1 MIMNTAS
8 QTHVSS
14 FDLDTPEPAATQ
26 RLEEPTVI
34 PRISIQAFC
43 ESPEVSQILEA
54 AAGDRRMS
62 KAHVKVHMGGISA
75 AMDFYRSAPTPNLI
89 VLESRESADELLNNL
104 DTLSEVCDAGTK
116 VIVLGRLNDVQ
127 LYREL
132 TSRGVAEYLIVPFVL
147 FDFMAAV
154 SKLYHNPETGPLGR
168 TLAFIGARG
177 GCGSSTVAHNV
188 SYMIAQNYDSDVVLA
203 DMDLAFGTAG
213 LDFNQDPPQGMS
225 EAVFSPDR
233 IDDVFLDRLL
243 TKCTDRLSLL
253 AAPSTLD
260 RTYDFDEKTFEGL
273 IETATNGVPSVVLD
287 VPHAWTSW
295 VRHTL
300 STADEIIITACP
312 DLGNLRNAKN
322 MIDFMKT
329 ARPNDTLPR
338 IVLNQVGVPKRPEI
352 KPDDFADALEIEP
365 LAIIPFEAQL
375 FGTAANNGQMIAE
388 VDPKATYSALFGEIA
403 QVITGRGQVQRAKK
417 SAFGPILE
425 RLRGKKS

>member
-1 MIMNTAS
+1 MNQTS
-8 QTHVSS
+8 QPLVSS
-14 FDLDTPEPAATQ
+14 FDLDGPERAPSQ
-26 RLEEPTVI
+26 RIEEPTAI

-43 ESPEVSQILEA
+43 ESPEVSQVLEA
-54 AAGDRRMS
+54 AAGDRRMA
-62 KAHVKVHMGGISA
+62 KAHVKVHMGGIAA

-89 VLESRESADELLNNL
+89 VVESRDSADELLANL
-104 DTLSEVCDAGTK
+104 DTLAEVCDAGTK

-132 TSRGVAEYLIVPFVL
+132 TNRGVAEYLIVPFAL

-154 SKLYHNPETGPLGR
+154 STLYQNPETGPLGR
-168 TLAFIGARG
+168 SLAFIGARG

-213 LDFNQDPPQGMS
+213 LDFNQDPPQGMA

-253 AAPSTLD
+253 AAPSALD
-260 RTYDFDEKTFEGL
+260 RTYDFDEKTFDGL
-273 IETATNGVPSVVLD
+273 IETATSGAPNVVLD
-287 VPHAWTSW
+287 LPHVWTSW

-300 STADEIIITACP
+300 STADEIVITACP

-322 MIDFMKT
+322 LIDLLKT
-329 ARPNDTLPR
+329 VRPNDAPPR

-352 KPDDFADALEIEP
+352 KPEDFADALEIEP

-388 VDPKATYSALFGEIA
+388 VDPKATFTSLYSEIA
-403 QVITGRGQVQRAKK
+403 QVITGRGQVQRVKK
-417 SAFGPILE
+417 SPLAPLLE
-425 RLRGKKS
+425 RLRGKKG

>member
-1 MIMNTAS
+1 MNQTS
-8 QTHVSS
+8 QPLVSS
-14 FDLDTPEPAATQ
+14 FDLDGPERAPSQ
-26 RLEEPTVI
+26 RIEEPTAI

-43 ESPEVSQILEA
+43 ESPEVSQVLEA
-54 AAGDRRMS
+54 AASDRRMA
-62 KAHVKVHMGGISA
+62 KAHVKVHMGGIAA

-89 VLESRESADELLNNL
+89 VVESRDSAEELLANL
-104 DTLSEVCDAGTK
+104 DTLAEVCDAGTK
-116 VIVLGRLNDVQ
+116 VIVLGRMNDVQ

-132 TSRGVAEYLIVPFVL
+132 TNRGVAEYLIVPFAL

-154 SKLYHNPETGPLGR
+154 STLYQNPETGPLGR
-168 TLAFIGARG
+168 SLAFIGARG

-188 SYMIAQNYDSDVVLA
+188 SYMIAQNYDSDVILA

-253 AAPSTLD
+253 AAPSALD
-260 RTYDFDEKTFEGL
+260 RTYDFDEKTFDGL
-273 IETATNGVPSVVLD
+273 IETATSGVPSVVLD
-287 VPHAWTSW
+287 VPHVWTSW

-300 STADEIIITACP
+300 SAADEIVITACP

-322 MIDFMKT
+322 LIDLLKT
-329 ARPNDTLPR
+329 ARPNDAPPR

-352 KPDDFADALEIEP
+352 KPEDFADALEIEP

-388 VDPKATYSALFGEIA
+388 VDPKATFTSLYSEIA

-417 SAFGPILE
+417 SPLAPLLE
-425 RLRGKKS
+425 RLRGKKG

>member
-1 MIMNTAS
+1 MNQTS
-8 QTHVSS
+8 QPLVSS
-14 FDLDTPEPAATQ
+14 FDLDGPERAPSQ
-26 RLEEPTVI
+26 RIEEPTAI

-43 ESPEVSQILEA
+43 ESPEVSQVLESA
-54 AAGDRRMS
+54 ASDRRMA
-62 KAHVKVHMGGISA
+62 KAHVKVHMGGIAA

-89 VLESRESADELLNNL
+89 VVESRDSADELLVNL
-104 DTLSEVCDAGTK
+104 DTLAEVCDAGTK
-116 VIVLGRLNDVQ
+116 VIVLGRMNDVQ

-132 TSRGVAEYLIVPFVL
+132 TNRGVAEYLIVPFAL

-154 SKLYHNPETGPLGR
+154 STLYQNPETGPLGR
-168 TLAFIGARG
+168 SLAFIGARG

-253 AAPSTLD
+253 AAPSALD
-260 RTYDFDEKTFEGL
+260 RTYDFDEKTFDGL
-273 IETATNGVPSVVLD
+273 IETATSGVPSVVLD
-287 VPHAWTSW
+287 VPHVWTSW

-300 STADEIIITACP
+300 STADEIVITACP

-322 MIDFMKT
+322 LIDLLKT
-329 ARPNDTLPR
+329 ARPNDAPPR

-352 KPDDFADALEIEP
+352 KPEDFADALEIEP

-388 VDPKATYSALFGEIA
+388 VDPKATFTSLYSEIA
-403 QVITGRGQVQRAKK
+403 QVITGRGQVQRTKK
-417 SAFGPILE
+417 SPLAPLLE
-425 RLRGKKS
+425 RLRGKKG

>member
-1 MIMNTAS
+1 MNQTS
-8 QTHVSS
+8 QPLVSS
-14 FDLDTPEPAATQ
+14 FDLDGPERAPSQ
-26 RLEEPTVI
+26 RIEEPTAI

-43 ESPEVSQILEA
+43 ESPEVSQVLEA
-54 AAGDRRMS
+54 AAGDRRMA
-62 KAHVKVHMGGISA
+62 KAHVKVHMGGIAA

-89 VLESRESADELLNNL
+89 VVESRDTPDELLANL
-104 DTLSEVCDAGTK
+104 DTLAEVCDAGTK
-116 VIVLGRLNDVQ
+116 VIVLGRMNDVQ

-132 TSRGVAEYLIVPFVL
+132 TNRGVAEYLIVPFAL

-154 SKLYHNPETGPLGR
+154 STLYQNPETGPLGR
-168 TLAFIGARG
+168 SLAFIGARG

-253 AAPSTLD
+253 AAPSALD
-260 RTYDFDEKTFEGL
+260 RTYDFDEKTFDGL
-273 IETATNGVPSVVLD
+273 IETATAGVPSVVLD
-287 VPHAWTSW
+287 VPHVWTSW

-300 STADEIIITACP
+300 STADEIVITACP

-322 MIDFMKT
+322 LIDLLKT
-329 ARPNDTLPR
+329 ARPNDAPPR

-352 KPDDFADALEIEP
+352 KPEDFADALEIEP

-388 VDPKATYSALFGEIA
+388 VDPKATFTSLYSEIA

-417 SAFGPILE
+417 SPLAPLLE
-425 RLRGKKS
+425 RLRGKKG